1 MERHSGASREQG
13 FTLLEVLITVLV
25 LSLGLLGLAALQVT
39 SIRDTQGAYLKG
51 QAVNGAYQIIDA
63 MRANRGDAL
72 AGDYDDD
79 FPVGVDDYCGIQDPD
94 AVASDLCDWERAL
107 DGALPD
113 GQGAVAVDGNGVATI
128 CVRWTEPRRGV
139 EIASGQCSAVDDGD
153 PDANVQLFELQ
164 TVL

>member
-25 LSLGLLGLAALQVT
+25 LSLGLLGLAALQVA

-63 MRANRGDAL
+63 MRANRDDAL
-72 AGDYDDD
+72 AGNYDDD
-79 FPVGVDDYCGIQDPD
+79 FPAGVASYCGIQDPD

-107 DGALPD
+107 DGALPS
-113 GQGAVAVDGNGVATI
+113 GQGAVDVDGNGMATI
-128 CVRWTEPRRGV
+128 CVRWTEPRRSN

-153 PDANVQLFELQ
+153 PADNVQLFELQ